1 MCVNYI
7 HSKLRHGRVVR
18 MHAVY
23 LIYSSTSHF
32 SRAHRF
38 LHSVHIPPS
47 KKKKKS
53 HIVKH
58 KNPYNM
64 MLKLSLPN
72 LCEHVSILDANSL
85 LTLTAQSPCYPI
97 LNIPIVPSLA
107 LPLTGLSLIKF
118 YMASKLL
125 SMPLQQMVLAPHLF

>member
-1 MCVNYI
+1 
-7 HSKLRHGRVVR
+7 
-18 MHAVY
+18 
-23 LIYSSTSHF
+23 
-32 SRAHRF
+32 
-38 LHSVHIPPS
+38 
-47 KKKKKS
+47 
-53 HIVKH
+53 
-58 KNPYNM
+58 